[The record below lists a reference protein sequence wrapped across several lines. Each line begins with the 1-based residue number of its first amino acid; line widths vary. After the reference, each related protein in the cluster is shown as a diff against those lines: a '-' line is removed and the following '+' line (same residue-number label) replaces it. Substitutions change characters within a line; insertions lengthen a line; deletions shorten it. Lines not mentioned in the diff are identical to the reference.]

1 MEISVADVIASG
13 IAFAALVLG
22 VIATWH
28 NLARDR
34 VRLRVVTQGFVT
46 PTHDGACFRIT
57 NLSTSAVFLER
68 IDIAVPDR
76 RISFQFLVPLVSTD
90 GEPLPMRLE
99 PRAAVTF
106 PMPPAPEER
115 TRSFRNVRVRTACG
129 KVVRG
134 ANGRFFRRRM
144 RSLAAAR

>member
-1 MEISVADVIASG
+1 MEISVADAIASG
-13 IAFAALVLG
+13 IASAALVLG
-22 VIATWH
+22 IVATWH

-46 PTHDGACFRIT
+46 PAHEGVCFRIT

-76 RISFQFLVPLVSTD
+76 RMSFQFLVPVVSTD
-90 GEPLPMRLE
+90 GDRLPMRID

-106 PMPPAPEER
+106 PMPPAREEEAR
-115 TRSFRNVRVRTACG
+115 NFRNVRVRTACG